1 MPAGAEIRLLLFLL
15 FLLFLLLP
23 VTVTAATPGERA
35 RQIAGEVYFVNHFFA
50 VDNISYGSKRK
61 PMELINLPAGG
72 KAQRYRLE
80 RHLNNVYD
88 KGDIRAL
95 DLVIFRSGKLRST
108 GILVDIYRD
117 RKRPLSFA
125 IWLPALRKIRRHSEP
140 DPADI
145 WGGSIFTYGDIY
157 LRRPEDENH
166 TLLGKIR
173 FPDCLGMLDPVP
185 DGLEPS
191 CEARGKE
198 VYHLRSVNRSANW
211 WYDCRAEYYRDGKL
225 IKVIDKD
232 WRSMELAD
240 PRAQYWRYWYG
251 RDLRSGGEGLAW
263 VKEGQVSWN
272 DRVSRNLWSLATLRK
287 LSR

>member
-1 MPAGAEIRLLLFLL
+1 
-15 FLLFLLLP
+15 
-23 VTVTAATPGERA
+23 
-35 RQIAGEVYFVNHFFA
+35 
-50 VDNISYGSKRK
+50 
-61 PMELINLPAGG
+61 
-72 KAQRYRLE
+72 
-80 RHLNNVYD
+80 
-88 KGDIRAL
+88 
-95 DLVIFRSGKLRST
+95 
-108 GILVDIYRD
+108 
-117 RKRPLSFA
+117 
-125 IWLPALRKIRRHSEP
+125 
-140 DPADI
+140 
-145 WGGSIFTYGDIY
+145 
-157 LRRPEDENH
+157 
-166 TLLGKIR
+166 
-173 FPDCLGMLDPVP
+173 MLDPVP